1 MGASVMMVRKDVMTG
16 AQGTPE
22 SLQLLL
28 AASEGD
34 TGLHSEDWVLIK
46 VAGVSAPVADHNI
59 GRYLK

>member
-1 MGASVMMVRKDVMTG
+1 MVRKDVMTG

-34 TGLHSEDWVLIK
+34 TGLHSKDWVLIE

>member
-1 MGASVMMVRKDVMTG
+1 MGASMMMVRKDVMTG

-28 AASEGD
+28 AAVSGD
-34 TGLHSEDWVLIK
+34 TGLHSENLVL
-46 VAGVSAPVADHNI
+46 AGVAPLADNNI